1 MTFLAV
7 IAVSVW
13 TVSAF
18 TVPQPLEN
26 FYVADYANVINSKDA
41 DAIRTV
47 NKNLEARNG
56 SQIVVATFDF
66 FWTARRSTTSPMTC
80 LMAGRSAAPAI
91 IMACCWSW
99 RSAKKITIA
108 FRVKAWKNAADFG
121 HSGHPG
127 FYAGTGVCGRQL
139 QHRSIKNGS
148 GSGAAIGKTAGTPVV
163 NPSPSQGGGGGTP
176 YSARPAFGLFTMIP
190 SIFLMIFVFVLVV
203 VILSVFTPRRRRY
216 YGGPVFRPRPRR
228 YYGPRPRPMDPWGP
242 GAVRVNPGRRIVPI
256 PQPAAPLAADRLPGL
271 PEPDVPLAGG
281 HESRRRWSQPR
292 GRSRTPEIDRRRF
305 GSRLFC
311 L

>member
-1 MTFLAV
+1 MKKLAQGLMTFLAV

-26 FYVADYANVINSKDA
+26 FYVADYANVINSQDA

-66 FWTARRSTTSPMTC
+66 LDGEAIDDVAYDLFNGWKI
-80 LMAGRSAAPAI
+80 GSA
-91 IMACCWSW
+91 SD
-99 RSAKKITIA
+99 
-108 FRVKAWKNAADFG
+108 NN
-121 HSGHPG
+121 
-127 FYAGTGVCGRQL
+127 GVL
-139 QHRSIKNGS
+139 LVL
-148 GSGAAIGKTAGTPVV
+148 AIGEEDYYCLQGKGLEKTLPTSDIQAILDSTLEPEFAAGNYSAGALKTVQALAQRLEKNAGTPVV

-216 YGGPVFRPRPRR
+216 YGGPVFRPASAPLLRTTPAAD
-228 YYGPRPRPMDPWGP
+228 GPLGTRN
-242 GAVRVNPGRRIVPI
+242 VVLVNPGQHIVLI
-256 PQPAAPLAADRLPGL
+256 PQPAAPLAADQLPGL
-271 PEPDVPLAGG
+271 PEPDVPLAGA
-281 HESRRRWSQPR
+281 
-292 GRSRTPEIDRRRF
+292 
-305 GSRLFC
+305 
-311 L
+311 

>member
-1 MTFLAV
+1 MKKLAQGLMTFLAV

-66 FWTARRSTTSPMTC
+66 LDGEAIDEEDYYCLQGKGLEKTLPTSDIQAILDSTLEPEFA
-80 LMAGRSAAPAI
+80 AGNYS
-91 IMACCWSW
+91 
-99 RSAKKITIA
+99 
-108 FRVKAWKNAADFG
+108 
-121 HSGHPG
+121 
-127 FYAGTGVCGRQL
+127 TGALKTVQALAQRL
-139 QHRSIKNGS
+139 E
-148 GSGAAIGKTAGTPVV
+148 KTAGTPVV

-242 GAVRVNPGRRIVPI
+242 ERRPREPRPTYRSHSSTRSSFGGGSASRSSGAGRSFGGGMNRGGGGASRGGGAGRRK
-256 PQPAAPLAADRLPGL
+256 
-271 PEPDVPLAGG
+271 
-281 HESRRRWSQPR
+281 
-292 GRSRTPEIDRRRF
+292 
-305 GSRLFC
+305 
-311 L
+311 

>member
-1 MTFLAV
+1 MKKLAQGLMTFLAV

-66 FWTARRSTTSPMTC
+66 LDGEAIDDVAYDLFNGWKI
-80 LMAGRSAAPAI
+80 GSA
-91 IMACCWSW
+91 SD
-99 RSAKKITIA
+99 
-108 FRVKAWKNAADFG
+108 NN
-121 HSGHPG
+121 
-127 FYAGTGVCGRQL
+127 GVL
-139 QHRSIKNGS
+139 LVL
-148 GSGAAIGKTAGTPVV
+148 AIGEEDYYCLQGKGLEKTLPTSDIQAILDSTLEPEFAAGNYSTGALKTVQALAQRLEKTAGTPVV

-216 YGGPVFRPRPRR
+216 YG
-228 YYGPRPRPMDPWGP
+228 PRPRPMDPWGP
-242 GAVRVNPGRRIVPI
+242 ERRPREPRPTYRSHSSTRSSFGGGSASRSSGAGRSFGGGMNRGGGGASRGGGAGRRK
-256 PQPAAPLAADRLPGL
+256 
-271 PEPDVPLAGG
+271 
-281 HESRRRWSQPR
+281 
-292 GRSRTPEIDRRRF
+292 
-305 GSRLFC
+305 
-311 L
+311 

>member
-1 MTFLAV
+1 MKKLAQGLISFLAM
-7 IAVSVW
+7 IALSIW
-13 TVSAF
+13 TISAF

-26 FYVADYANVINSKDA
+26 FYVADYANAINSQDA

-66 FWTARRSTTSPMTC
+66 LDGEAIDDVAYDLFNGWKI
-80 LMAGRSAAPAI
+80 GSA
-91 IMACCWSW
+91 SD
-99 RSAKKITIA
+99 
-108 FRVKAWKNAADFG
+108 NN
-121 HSGHPG
+121 
-127 FYAGTGVCGRQL
+127 GVL
-139 QHRSIKNGS
+139 LVL
-148 GSGAAIGKTAGTPVV
+148 AIGEEDYYCLQGKGLEKTLPTSDIQAILDSTLEPEFAAGNYSTGALKTVQALAQRLEKTAGTPVV

-190 SIFLMIFVFVLVV
+190 SIFFMLFVFVIVV

-242 GAVRVNPGRRIVPI
+242 ERRPREPRPTYRSHSSTRSSFGGGSASRSSGAGRSFGGGMNRGGGGASRGGGAGRRK
-256 PQPAAPLAADRLPGL
+256 
-271 PEPDVPLAGG
+271 
-281 HESRRRWSQPR
+281 
-292 GRSRTPEIDRRRF
+292 
-305 GSRLFC
+305 
-311 L
+311 

>member
-47 NKNLEARNG
+47 NKTSKPAMDRRSSWQRL
-56 SQIVVATFDF
+56 T

-163 NPSPSQGGGGGTP
+163 NPSPSQG
-176 YSARPAFGLFTMIP
+176 
-190 SIFLMIFVFVLVV
+190 
-203 VILSVFTPRRRRY
+203 RRRRNAI
-216 YGGPVFRPRPRR
+216 FRPPCFRTVYDDSFNFLDDFCFCPRR
-228 YYGPRPRPMDPWGP
+228 CDFVCLYAAPPPLLWRSG
-242 GAVRVNPGRRIVPI
+242 VPSASA
-256 PQPAAPLAADRLPGL
+256 PLLWTTPAADGPLGTGAPSA
-271 PEPDVPLAGG
+271 
-281 HESRRRWSQPR
+281 
-292 GRSRTPEIDRRRF
+292 
-305 GSRLFC
+305 
-311 L
+311 